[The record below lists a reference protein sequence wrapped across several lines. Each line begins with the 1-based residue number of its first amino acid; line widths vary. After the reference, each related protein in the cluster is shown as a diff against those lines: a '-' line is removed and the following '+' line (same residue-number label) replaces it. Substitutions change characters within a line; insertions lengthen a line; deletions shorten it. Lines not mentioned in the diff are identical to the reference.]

1 MISLEIAY
9 ISSIAVW
16 GMFVNWNLYT
26 NRRRPLMQMGGST
39 VDFFTI
45 IVSYLLA
52 PVSILGTC
60 LGLFISLFQ
69 RKK

>member
-1 MISLEIAY
+1 MISLKIAY
-9 ISSIAVW
+9 ISSVAIW

-26 NRRRPLMQMGGST
+26 NRRRPLMQHGGST

-45 IVSYLLA
+45 VISYLLA
-52 PVSILGTC
+52 PIAIFGTC
-60 LGLFISLFQ
+60 VGIFLSLFQ